1 VTGLGDGG
9 CFSRGAA
16 GDTGRTLLAVV
27 RTALARPLRGRQD
40 PHPPHR
46 RAGHR
51 APRTCE
57 VGSGLSSVVVVG
69 SGSGVVILIERWR
82 WCVCGIYF
90 DPDCVAVR
98 W

>member
-1 VTGLGDGG
+1 VAGLGGEG
-9 CFSRGAA
+9 CLSRGAA
-16 GDTGRTLLAVV
+16 GDTGRTLVAVV

-57 VGSGLSSVVVVG
+57 GGSGLWSVVVVG

-82 WCVCGIYF
+82 RCVCGIYF
-90 DPDCVAVR
+90 NPDRVAAR